1 MSEVHAHVQARPLPL
16 ATTLVL
22 VVTALVYVCGW
33 LRVRNSFPNL
43 IPAWRLATFISGL
56 FSLWICVASPL
67 AALDHQSLTIHMAKH
82 LLLMTVAAP
91 LVLAGAPVL
100 PLLYGFPRRFI
111 QVEQLFGKRA
121 VRWLGE
127 RLKHPVLY
135 WLAGTTAVIGW
146 HLPAA
151 FQLAIRS
158 HWVHR
163 VEDGCFLVAGLLFW
177 WPVLQTSSSVLR
189 APRWSM
195 ALYLFLA
202 TLPCDILS
210 AFLVFCNRVVYS
222 TYLSTPQFVGR
233 SPLQDQEYAGA
244 LMWVWTTF
252 AYLIPVVVITM
263 EILSPPNKCPN
274 TTVEPAWHSIA
285 ARPLNDT
292 ELEVI

>member
-33 LRVRNSFPNL
+33 LRVRSSFPNL

-111 QVEQLFGKRA
+111 QVELLFGKRA

-158 HWVHR
+158 HWVHC

-210 AFLVFCNRVVYS
+210 AFLVFCNRLVYPG
-222 TYLSTPQFVGR
+222 YLSATQLFR
-233 SPLQDQEYAGA
+233 QDSLQDQECAGA
-244 LMWVWTTF
+244 LMWVWVTF
-252 AYLIPVVVITM
+252 AYLIPAVVITM
-263 EILSPPNKCPN
+263 QMLSPSSRHSPKPAQAMGPARAVGSLSCAE
-274 TTVEPAWHSIA
+274 VEM
-285 ARPLNDT
+285 L
-292 ELEVI
+292 

>member
-91 LVLAGAPVL
+91 LVLAGTPVL
-100 PLLYGFPRRFI
+100 PLLYGLPRRFI
-111 QVEQLFGKRA
+111 QVELLFGKRA

-146 HLPAA
+146 HLPVA
-151 FQLAIRS
+151 FELAMGS
-158 HWVHR
+158 HWIHG
-163 VEDGCFLVAGLLFW
+163 VEDGCFLLAGLLFW
-177 WPVLQTSSSVLR
+177 WPVLQPSSSG
-189 APRWSM
+189 AGPRWSM

-202 TLPCDILS
+202 TLPCDLLS
-210 AFLVFCNRVVYS
+210 AFLAFCNRPVYPC
-222 TYLSTPQFVGR
+222 YLSTTQLFSL
-233 SPLQDQEYAGA
+233 SPLQDQECAGA
-244 LMWVWTTF
+244 LMWVWVTF
-252 AYLIPVVVITM
+252 AYLIPAVAITM
-263 EILSPPNKCPN
+263 QILSPPNKSSH
-274 TTVEPAWHSIA
+274 EPAQLAWRLLA
-285 ARPLNDT
+285 AQPLNGS
-292 ELEVI
+292 EAEVI